1 MATADEE
8 KTTFHTGQRVYCY
21 TKMPFGLKNAG
32 ATYQRLMD
40 KAFENQMGRNIETLK
55 KCNKKSDFRWTTKAE
70 QAFQQLKKHLS
81 ALPMLAAPRPQE
93 ELIMYLSATHGA
105 ISAVL
110 LTERGTVQTPVYFIS
125 RALQGP
131 ELN

>member
-1 MATADEE
+1 M
-8 KTTFHTGQRVYCY
+8 FVWIS
-21 TKMPFGLKNAG
+21 
-32 ATYQRLMD
+32 
-40 KAFENQMGRNIETLK
+40 GRSIPR
-55 KCNKKSDFRWTTKAE
+55 SDFRWTTEAE

-81 ALPMLAAPRPQE
+81 VLSMLAAPRPQE
-93 ELIMYLSATHGA
+93 ELIMYMSATHGA

-131 ELN
+131 GQAQDSY